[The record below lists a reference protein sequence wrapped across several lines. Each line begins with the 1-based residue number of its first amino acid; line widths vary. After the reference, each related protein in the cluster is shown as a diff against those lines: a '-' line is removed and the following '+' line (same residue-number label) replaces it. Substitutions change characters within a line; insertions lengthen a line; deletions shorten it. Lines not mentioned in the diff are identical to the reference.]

1 MSLASIHFDPLT
13 VDGADD
19 GRARFGAYALAFAG
33 TIAAL
38 ALSDGLSS
46 GLAHAPFVFCYVAV
60 ALSALYGGLGP
71 ALLSTFVGIVGV
83 SYLLL
88 PPRHTMRI
96 ERPADVLSVIAFT
109 VVAVAVSSLTNS
121 LRRALWR
128 AARLAQLH
136 EAQTI
141 ELTNSNSAL
150 DQARKQAEAA
160 SEAKSRFLGMVSH
173 ELRTPINAALGYAD
187 LLAENVAGPLTEQQR
202 GYVVRILDANRHLAS
217 LVGDILD
224 VMTSESGRL
233 TVVREAGDVT
243 QPVEE
248 ALSLVRPHA
257 DARGVDLVYA
267 RPPDDA
273 PVPYLGD
280 VDRVRQVVL
289 NLVTNAIKFTERDG
303 RITVTCGT
311 TNQPT
316 PDAAIRDGREWTYV
330 RVEDTGCGIRPEHLR
345 MIFEPFVQAPNGG
358 NNYHSGGTGLG
369 LAISRQL
376 ARLMGGDVSVRSTPG
391 AGSTFTLWLG
401 R

>member
-1 MSLASIHFDPLT
+1 MSLASPIQLDPIT
-13 VDGADD
+13 GDD

-33 TIAAL
+33 TVAAL

-96 ERPADVLSVIAFT
+96 ERPADILSIIAFT

-128 AARLAQLH
+128 AARLARLH

-141 ELTNSNSAL
+141 ELTNSNLAL

-187 LLAENVAGPLTEQQR
+187 LLAEDVAGPLTARQR
-202 GYVVRILDANRHLAS
+202 GYVVRIRDANRHLAS

-233 TVVREAGDVT
+233 TVVREPGDVT
-243 QPVEE
+243 TPVEE

-257 DARGVDLVYA
+257 DARGVELVYE
-267 RPPDDA
+267 RPPGGE
-273 PVPYLGD
+273 PVSYVGD

-303 RITVTCGT
+303 RITVICGVT
-311 TNQPT
+311 SQPT
-316 PDAAIRDGREWTYV
+316 PDAAIRDGRAWTFV
-330 RVEDTGCGIRPEHLR
+330 RVEDTGCGIRAEHLR
-345 MIFEPFVQAPNGG
+345 MIFEPFVQAPNESHF
-358 NNYHSGGTGLG
+358 HSGTGLG

-376 ARLMGGDVSVRSTPG
+376 ARLMGGDVSVRSTLG
-391 AGSTFTLWLG
+391 AGSTFTLWLA